1 MIIQFQVIQ
10 RVEGLCIYALDSGGK
25 MYWAWMTRD
34 GRVEWQGPM
43 PDLPEEP

>member
-25 MYWAWMTRD
+25 MYWGGIPRD
-34 GRVEWQGPM
+34 GRVEWRPM